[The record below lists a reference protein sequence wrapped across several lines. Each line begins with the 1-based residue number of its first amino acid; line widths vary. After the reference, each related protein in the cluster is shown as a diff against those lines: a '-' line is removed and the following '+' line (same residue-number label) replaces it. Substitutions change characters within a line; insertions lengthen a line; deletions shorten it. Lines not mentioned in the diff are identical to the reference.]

1 MFREK
6 YIASNAPA
14 TVPAKKSIRHD
25 MPSIRTPAS
34 RPLCAW
40 EIHYLE
46 RKDYGFSRICLITD
60 ELCALQGEV
69 QMKKVNFDAKLEHDF
84 VKNYKI
90 LQALFDKKQISKVR
104 KTLPNFHAFP
114 HAFPEKG
121 RHTVAILLSFAGT

>member
-1 MFREK
+1 
-6 YIASNAPA
+6 
-14 TVPAKKSIRHD
+14 
-25 MPSIRTPAS
+25 MPSVGTQLHADPIVRGQS
-34 RPLCAW
+34 IIW
-40 EIHYLE
+40 NH
-46 RKDYGFSRICLITD
+46 GFSRICLFTD

-104 KTLPNFHAFP
+104 KTLPSF

-121 RHTVAILLSFAGT
+121 K